1 MRDATS
7 FVSYALSFYGPTG
20 LFDHLF
26 HGSPVSESDCWK
38 ALTHLRALRAKQEIP
53 FEGDSMDREALR
65 DIMFV
70 QKGMVHPGETEFETG
85 FGYDEVA
92 GTTVEVM

>member
-7 FVSYALSFYGPTG
+7 FVSYALEFYGPMG
-20 LFDHLF
+20 LYGYFFL
-26 HGSPVSESDCWK
+26 GSPVSESDCWK
-38 ALTHLRALRAKQEIP
+38 ALTHLRALRDKQDIP

-65 DIMFV
+65 DILFV
-70 QKGMVHPGETEFETG
+70 QKGMVHPSETEFETG
-85 FGYDEVA
+85 FGWDEVA